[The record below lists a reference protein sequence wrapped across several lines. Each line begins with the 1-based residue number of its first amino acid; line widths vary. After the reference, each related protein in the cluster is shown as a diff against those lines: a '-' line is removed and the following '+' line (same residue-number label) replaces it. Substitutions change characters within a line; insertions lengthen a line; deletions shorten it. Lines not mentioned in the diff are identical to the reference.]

1 MWARHEVLEFSVS
14 TRYSIS
20 AALTKSGEQFDFFFS
35 EIRNSYRVITLY
47 DTFCDVQLTSPVLSY
62 LLNSI
67 SLLMHEA

>member
-35 EIRNSYRVITLY
+35 FWDKEFLQSSNPLWYIFVMFS
-47 DTFCDVQLTSPVLSY
+47 
-62 LLNSI
+62 
-67 SLLMHEA
+67 